1 MNVNA
6 IRHPVV
12 EHDVRASG
20 RQPLGDRTAH
30 RATGAGDDRYLAGQR
45 ADLGGCDLACCP
57 RHEHP
62 I

>member
-12 EHDVRASG
+12 EHDVRASS
-20 RQPLGDRTAH
+20 REPLGDRAAH
-30 RATGAGDDRYLAGQR
+30 RATGAGDDRYLAGQVPIW
-45 ADLGGCDLACCP
+45 AAATLPAVLAMN
-57 RHEHP
+57 

>member
-20 RQPLGDRTAH
+20 RQPLGDRAAIAPPEPVTTATWPASEPIW
-30 RATGAGDDRYLAGQR
+30 ATAALPAVLAMN
-45 ADLGGCDLACCP
+45 
-57 RHEHP
+57 